1 MLPRKGV
8 YAPLCGA
15 MTYNLGTNSLPHRF
29 ALSAATQNATQ
40 NNIAQTIAADMDAV
54 NTVIRQKLHS
64 EVSLVNQI
72 AEYIISAGGKRI
84 RPVLVLLVANAY
96 AYKGTAHHELAALAV
111 LGIGINNIAHTL
123 LSH

>member
-1 MLPRKGV
+1 
-8 YAPLCGA
+8 
-15 MTYNLGTNSLPHRF
+15 
-29 ALSAATQNATQ
+29 LSAATQNATQ

-96 AYKGTAHHELAALAV
+96 SL
-111 LGIGINNIAHTL
+111 
-123 LSH
+123 